1 MSKPVSRIPP
11 AVYAVIYDECG
22 GFVDCEANP
31 QVIWEAC
38 RTAALAEAPPVDK
51 EITRLEAVVDAQAT
65 ELRNVKRAYTE
76 MEQASV
82 AVGERLTG
90 AMDALKRAIL
100 DAARNTAGYHGFGK
114 ALDHL
119 LTGYVNKA
127 LNGE

>member
-38 RTAALAEAPPVDK
+38 RTAALAEAPPADR
-51 EITRLEAVVDAQAT
+51 EITRLEAVVGAQ
-65 ELRNVKRAYTE
+65 EDRLVVVQRAYTE
-76 MEQASV
+76 LEQASA

-90 AMDALKRAIL
+90 AMDALRRAIL
-100 DAARNTAGYHGFGK
+100 DAARNTSGLNGFGH
-114 ALDHL
+114 AVDHL
-119 LTGYVNKA
+119 LTDYVNKA